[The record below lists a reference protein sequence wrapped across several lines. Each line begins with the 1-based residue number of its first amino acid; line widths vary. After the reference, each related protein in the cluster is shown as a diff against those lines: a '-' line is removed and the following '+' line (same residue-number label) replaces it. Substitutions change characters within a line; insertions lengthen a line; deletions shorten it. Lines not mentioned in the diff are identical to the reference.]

1 MKSNGKGFPQG
12 RTGIISIDG
21 SGATLGQNQQKSG
34 RVNRSILGMGSVV
47 SEGRGVI
54 PEDRNTTVDLGT
66 SVHTGIATNRYYT
79 LPGYRSSRISN
90 AGPFPDSGCPF
101 RRLGTTESLPE
112 RTTAIQARER
122 LGVASNAVSW
132 PFSVSP
138 QLPCG
143 LTQPEPS
150 AWVDDSRT
158 SPRNTF
164 RSPQNIRA
172 TCSFPV
178 VMRRR

>member
-1 MKSNGKGFPQG
+1 MESNGRRVPQG
-12 RTGIISIDG
+12 RTGIIFIDG
-21 SGATLGQNQQKSG
+21 SDATLGQNQQKSG
-34 RVNRSILGMGSVV
+34 RVNRSVLSRGGVV
-47 SEGRGVI
+47 SERRGGI
-54 PEDRNTTVDLGT
+54 PEDGNAAVGPGTT
-66 SVHTGIATNRYYT
+66 VHTGIATNHYYT
-79 LPGYRSSRISN
+79 LPGDRPSHISN
-90 AGPFPDSGCPF
+90 TGPFPDSGRPF
-101 RRLGTTESLPE
+101 QRLGTTESLPE

-132 PFSVSP
+132 PFSITP

-143 LTQPEPS
+143 LNQPDPS